1 LAAQNYAEIAETMTC
16 PFCSLPKDRIIAQ
29 NDCAVAIA
37 DESPVNPGHTLV
49 IPRRH
54 VESWFDT
61 DEAERQGILRLVDEL
76 KSRLDAEHGPDAWN
90 IGINDGLAA
99 GQTIMHLHIHL
110 IPRYSGDVDD
120 PRGGVRHVIPE
131 RGNYK
136 RPGHVPK
143 AKCGD

>member
-1 LAAQNYAEIAETMTC
+1 MTC
-16 PFCSLPKDRIIAQ
+16 PFCHLPKDRLIAQ
-29 NDCAVAIA
+29 NDYAVAIA
-37 DESPVNPGHTLV
+37 DESPVNPGHALV

-61 DEAERQGILRLVDEL
+61 DEAERLGILHLIDEL
-76 KSRLDAEHGPDAWN
+76 KSRLDTEHCPDAWN

-110 IPRYSGDVDD
+110 IPRYSEDVDD

-143 AKCGD
+143 AKIGD